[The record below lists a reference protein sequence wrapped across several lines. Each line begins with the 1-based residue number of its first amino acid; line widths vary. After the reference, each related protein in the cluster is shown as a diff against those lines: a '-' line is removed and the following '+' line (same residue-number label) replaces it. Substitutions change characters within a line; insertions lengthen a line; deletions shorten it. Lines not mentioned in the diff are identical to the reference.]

1 MGTYKKNKN
10 NNEEQRSS
18 SACRQRARPR
28 QRQHP
33 GVTAAA
39 EVEATPV
46 TMVSTRLFSLFF
58 FLFPVSYS
66 LLSCSL
72 FYFVNLVPLFGV
84 LHCLSSSFLWSFS
97 SSNRVRFSQSAI
109 NK

>member
-46 TMVSTRLFSLFF
+46 TMVSTRLFFF